1 MDDAHLDRAVA
12 PNLFDAIVDP
22 ELVFSLVLANLMS
35 PRLWDLRARVLVS
48 ADAATPTAQGMIP
61 QVQQMIDHHFEH
73 VLPSQVA
80 EMNGVL
86 DLDAEAE
93 RLGSETIDYALAEIR
108 AAFSWRMQRGTFPK
122 DAFSFELVKQRK
134 FPAYV
139 YATIDEARAYR
150 RFLRGRKHKP
160 LGLTCCLDEA
170 AIFTALNLIL
180 PDDLVEDIALI
191 GSPAHYTVFTWSKE
205 GAWWFY
211 SKHELHSPT
220 SWGQLVA
227 DTYGDDTQAAF
238 DDRLPRFDRII
249 TISGSYIFASGESSM
264 TEERLA
270 GIVAGIEAFLGF
282 RPAQLDRA
290 LATPPHFLTASDLAT
305 TINEIPVGAGA
316 AEVHLRL
323 RRAAFEED
331 HPSAWGA
338 LHAYRSLNVPDL
350 RVYLCA
356 ARRSIRLADTFGTL
370 ETIDDAFRAVAS
382 INGGDSI
389 FEDANRIAMP
399 DETARFATGTDRDKA
414 LLLHVLIEHVL
425 TPNDPARATLE
436 TLFTD
441 AGSFVRSAQFCFNTT
456 QMSRVPQVAGQTL
469 HRIADW

>member
-1 MDDAHLDRAVA
+1 MIDSHRDRAVA
-12 PNLFDAIVDP
+12 PNLFDAVVDP
-22 ELVFSLVLANLMS
+22 ELVFTLVLANLMS
-35 PRLWDLRARVLVS
+35 PRLWELRDRLLS
-48 ADAATPTAQGMIP
+48 STGAAPSPEGIIP
-61 QVQQMIDHHFEH
+61 SLQHMIDRHFEH

-93 RLGSETIDYALAEIR
+93 RLGSETIDYALAEIH

-122 DAFSFELVKQRK
+122 DAFSFELVEQRK

-180 PDDLVEDIALI
+180 PNDLVEDIALI
-191 GSPAHYTVFTWSKE
+191 GSPAHYTVFTWSK
-205 GAWWFY
+205 GGTWWFY
-211 SKHELHSPT
+211 SKHELHSPAT
-220 SWGQLVA
+220 WGQLVA
-227 DTYGDDTQAAF
+227 DIYGDDAQAAF

-249 TISGSYIFASGESSM
+249 TISGSYIFASGEASM
-264 TEERLA
+264 DEVRLA
-270 GIVAGIEAFLGF
+270 NVVTGIEAFLGF

-290 LATPPHFLTASDLAT
+290 LTTPPRFLTATDLAT
-305 TINEIPVGAGA
+305 TIDEIPVGAGA
-316 AEVHLRL
+316 EAVHARL

-338 LHAYRSLNVPDL
+338 LHAYRSLDLPDL
-350 RVYLCA
+350 RVYLSA
-356 ARRSIRLADTFGTL
+356 ARRSIRLADTFGRL

-414 LLLHVLIEHVL
+414 LLLHVLLEQVL
-425 TPNDPARATLE
+425 APNDPALATLE
-436 TLFTD
+436 TLFSD

-456 QMSRVPQVAGQTL
+456 QMSRVPQVEGQTL